1 MSNQKIQRIVILVL
15 LVLFLI
21 QHYLLNQ
28 SKKLHF
34 KLPTEMFPTYNIND
48 KIITYNKIQT
58 NTPNHSSSQI
68 FKINSIVKQYPCSN
82 TDPESPFELA
92 SKRCEYQSKLENKLG
107 IFNDKNMQ
115 MTKSELHLARLY
127 INTIKLSITNTF
139 YIQYKALIDG
149 SDWPPAGLTQAI
161 TMVGIRRVD
170 NLQMILEDIIVRGL
184 NGDFIELGVWKG
196 GICILATS
204 IFHAYKQYNRRVFLA
219 DSFEGIPPANLKE
232 FAAGEKIQG
241 WEFAH
246 LLISLKSNE

>member
-15 LVLFLI
+15 LVLLLI

-107 IFNDKNMQ
+107 IFDDKNMQ

-127 INTIKLSITNTF
+127 INTIKL
-139 YIQYKALIDG
+139 
-149 SDWPPAGLTQAI
+149 
-161 TMVGIRRVD
+161 
-170 NLQMILEDIIVRGL
+170 
-184 NGDFIELGVWKG
+184 
-196 GICILATS
+196 
-204 IFHAYKQYNRRVFLA
+204 
-219 DSFEGIPPANLKE
+219 
-232 FAAGEKIQG
+232 
-241 WEFAH
+241 
-246 LLISLKSNE
+246 